1 MNRTGYGIV
10 RTVIVIARYAAGAGV
25 VAHGVPIA
33 HLGARGRE
41 SLVRLGRLR
50 RAGRRGKD
58 GFLHDGVSLVGMFY
72 RPSETGCLVENRL
85 RTVWARNRQIIQNAG
100 CRCAL
105 IDARA
110 VSDGFEK

>member
-1 MNRTGYGIV
+1 LGGCGEQ
-10 RTVIVIARYAAGAGV
+10 AG
-25 VAHGVPIA
+25 
-33 HLGARGRE
+33 E
-41 SLVRLGRLR
+41 E
-50 RAGRRGKD
+50 KD

-72 RPSETGCLVENRL
+72 RPSETGRLVENRL
-85 RTVWARNRQIIQNAG
+85 RTVRARNRQIIQNAG